1 MGFNGDLE
9 GLWSYDNE
17 GRMMSV
23 TYPNGQ
29 AYAYGYDTMG
39 RPSGMTDQGTQQPVI
54 SSVSYGP
61 AGELLS
67 MTGVVNETR
76 SYNSRLQLTALNNVS
91 YVYPAA
97 NNGKIQS
104 QTDSV
109 SGEQITYA
117 YDALNRLI
125 SGVTSDNPN
134 VTQWGQGFTYDG
146 FGNLTGKS
154 VTKGSAPYLSVG
166 VDATTNRIV
175 GYQYDA
181 NGNQTWSNTQ
191 TLGYDYDNRMVNADN
206 RNYTGSRYGYDPDNK
221 RVYTAD
227 WTYDYNTSLTTVSNE
242 VVYFFGVTGQ
252 RMAAYTL
259 VAYASPPT
267 VTLTRANDRVY
278 FGGKLI
284 RGDSGQWA
292 DPDRLGSVG
301 TYFPYG
307 ETRGGGG
314 NMFATYTRDGS
325 GLDYA
330 DQRYYWSNLGRFMT
344 ADPSSSADP
353 RNPQSW
359 NRYSYVQGD
368 AVNGIDPRGLY
379 LQAPG
384 DFGPFEDGDLGCLL
398 AHWGDAFASGCFGP
412 MLLAD
417 TQRNRELGTLH
428 ALRQDGLI
436 DGWSFVDGVMSDMA
450 LSFSPKTAEIAAG
463 VCLAQPELCVIAVG
477 VSIYVAWPNLQ
488 ELIRAIQRGI
498 TARGAAPISYPSY
511 RVGRRADGNC
521 DDPDPDK
528 YVKWKGSDDEHWH
541 YIDWNIN
548 KIDCIAFPV
557 FRTGSDPGPRFRE
570 ISR

>member
-1 MGFNGDLE
+1 
-9 GLWSYDNE
+9 
-17 GRMMSV
+17 MSV

-67 MTGVVNETR
+67 MSGVVNETR
-76 SYNSRLQLTALNNVS
+76 TYNSRLQLTALNNVS

-109 SGEQITYA
+109 SGEQMTYA

-154 VTKGSAPYLSVG
+154 VTKGTAPYLSVG

-206 RNYTGSRYGYDPDNK
+206 RNSTGSRYGYDPDNK

-227 WTYDYNTSLTTVSNE
+227 WTGDYNTVSNE

-267 VTLTRANDRVY
+267 VTLTRSNDRVY

-292 DPDRLGSVG
+292 DPDRLGSV
-301 TYFPYG
+301 
-307 ETRGGGG
+307 EAISRMARIAMRRGDVRDLS
-314 NMFATYTRDGS
+314 RDGS

-330 DQRYYWSNLGRFMT
+330 DQRYYWSIG
-344 ADPSSSADP
+344 
-353 RNPQSW
+353 
-359 NRYSYVQGD
+359 G
-368 AVNGIDPRGLY
+368 
-379 LQAPG
+379 
-384 DFGPFEDGDLGCLL
+384 
-398 AHWGDAFASGCFGP
+398 
-412 MLLAD
+412 
-417 TQRNRELGTLH
+417 
-428 ALRQDGLI
+428 
-436 DGWSFVDGVMSDMA
+436 
-450 LSFSPKTAEIAAG
+450 
-463 VCLAQPELCVIAVG
+463 
-477 VSIYVAWPNLQ
+477 
-488 ELIRAIQRGI
+488 
-498 TARGAAPISYPSY
+498 
-511 RVGRRADGNC
+511 
-521 DDPDPDK
+521 
-528 YVKWKGSDDEHWH
+528 GS
-541 YIDWNIN
+541 
-548 KIDCIAFPV
+548 
-557 FRTGSDPGPRFRE
+557 
-570 ISR
+570 